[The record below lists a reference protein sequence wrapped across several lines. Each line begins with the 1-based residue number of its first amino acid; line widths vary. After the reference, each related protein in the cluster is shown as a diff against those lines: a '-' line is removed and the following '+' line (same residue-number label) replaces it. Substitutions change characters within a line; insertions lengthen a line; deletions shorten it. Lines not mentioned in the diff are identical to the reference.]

1 MYMYYTVTPTGSLP
15 TYLDA
20 YGQYSHQEE
29 KVEITPT
36 INFDG
41 TGGFSISNST
51 KFTHSY
57 VQATLKTK

>member
-36 INFDG
+36 INFDR

-57 VQATLKTK
+57 AQATLKTK